1 MYLYFPTHER
11 GVRLVNMRHELHEAR
26 EYVLLFSKLCTLLKI
41 FVQIPE
47 KKKKTKKK
55 KEEKRREEKQENEQ
69 VENKGE
75 KERN

>member
-1 MYLYFPTHER
+1 MYLYFPTDER

-47 KKKKTKKK
+47 KKKKQRRKKKK
-55 KEEKRREEKQENEQ
+55 KEERKNRRT
-69 VENKGE
+69 NK
-75 KERN
+75 